1 MNSNPI
7 VTQNMYSVNFR
18 FELGSNLLKN
28 VLNQ

>member
-7 VTQNMYSVNFR
+7 VTQNMYSVNLH